1 MAQLVIQPDGAAGC
15 DTYVNQYY
23 PDKNYGTSVSIS
35 IMGCSGIRQRALF
48 KFDLSGIPA
57 GATIT
62 GVSFVGWSSTVN
74 DGTLNFA
81 RILAANSGWTEAATW
96 NYADGASVRWAGD
109 TGNNGGEDAGCY
121 VSGTDHSATP
131 LASFSWVGESPAEE
145 NTVAFDLTEFGLMWA
160 ANYGF
165 VVWDASGSLV
175 AKGMYT
181 SDHKTASYHPKLVV
195 EYTAGGGGNPWYAYA
210 QM

>member
-15 DTYVNQYY
+15 DTYVDQYF
-23 PDKNYGTSVSIS
+23 PDTNYGTSVTIA
-35 IMGCSGIRQRALF
+35 ITGWSGFRQRALF

-109 TGNNGGEDAGCY
+109 TGNDGGADAGCY

-131 LASFSWVGESPAEE
+131 LASFSWVGESPAKE

-165 VVWDASGSLV
+165 VVWEAAGSV
-175 AKGMYT
+175 AAKGMYT
-181 SDHKTASYHPKLVV
+181 SDCETASYRPKLVV